1 MALIMGQ
8 VDCTANV
15 NNTGVIG
22 CAVDMAEIQFLIL
35 TKKGW
40 NIASGNT
47 FDKAYFDEQ
56 VQKKNFIIL
65 PKPVSV
71 ESDSEDAVYETFD
84 NGLKMFVRD
93 GKIEYVVTFANGSC
107 FHKALRS
114 LSGGAYDLLMVDVK
128 EQVWGVKTTTGFKA
142 FDINLIQAE
151 SKILATGSESAKS
164 PFRIQFSAK
173 GTAEW
178 NISSEFIKPDSFAFD
193 TINGVIDVKLMPGTP
208 VAGKVVVK
216 AVVGCDGTTP
226 LDQFTNVSDWRVLD
240 NSGVPE
246 VISAVNY
253 VNGEYQLTIAN
264 TGAMQTQLYD
274 SLLSTIVI
282 ENGGLYFQ
290 SDVDTQTVQ

>member
-1 MALIMGQ
+1 MGQ

-15 NNTGVIG
+15 NNTGVLG

-40 NIASGNT
+40 NMANGDT
-47 FDKAYFDEQ
+47 FDKSYFDEQ

-71 ESDSEDAVYETFD
+71 ESESEDAVYETFD

-142 FDINLIQAE
+142 FDINLIQSE

-178 NISSEFIKPDSFAFD
+178 NGASEFIRPDGFAFD
-193 TINGVIDVKLMPGTP
+193 TINGVIDVKLEPGTP
-208 VAGKVVVK
+208 AAGKVVVK

-226 LDQFTNVSDWRVLD
+226 LDQFTSPSDWRVL
-240 NSGVPE
+240 NNAGVAQT
-246 VISAVNY
+246 VTNVAY
-253 VNGEYQLTIAN
+253 LNGEYQLTISA

-274 SLLSTIVI
+274 SILSTIVI
-282 ENGGLYFQ
+282 EKGGLYFQ